1 MIRQTRFSDKS
12 KNNIPCSKSMLL
24 CRNTLQ
30 KNCKKFFMVIN
41 QDTEVFHHEGQPV
54 TLECSYDSSSRNVY
68 LYWYRQYPN
77 KAPQY
82 LLYKGARSRSDEHTS
97 DRRFSSATFERSTQL
112 TISGLTLAE
121 TALYYCALCTQ

>member
-1 MIRQTRFSDKS
+1 IGCFFSHIFLTGVFCADQIGPK
-12 KNNIPCSKSMLL
+12 
-24 CRNTLQ
+24 Q
-30 KNCKKFFMVIN
+30 N

-54 TLECSYDSSSRNVY
+54 TLECSYDSSSRNVD

-97 DRRFSSATFERSTQL
+97 DRRFSSIKDKKVNL
-112 TISGLTLAE
+112 LISPAAVSDS
-121 TALYYCALCTQ
+121 ALYYCALVPTVTGSPAPLYKNLLLQT